1 MALFRAEVKPISRGK
16 GHNAV
21 AAAAYRSG
29 EKLEDTN
36 PYNHDRTEHDFSKK
50 SDVLHKAIVLPTA
63 LAQSDFSIS
72 RQDLWSQV
80 EAHEVTQRGQQMKK
94 NARVARE
101 WLLALPHE
109 LSNAENIELAEAF
122 TKRMV
127 EDLGVIADCCI
138 HDPSLKSRAPA
149 PKPSASSAD
158 KESESEDERNIHVH
172 ILFTTRKATLNAQ
185 NELVFTDKA
194 DCELDGTARKK
205 KGLVKEADYLKEIR
219 ALWAEMLNKRLVAHG
234 IAPVTAASYQD
245 RNLDVL
251 PTIHTGRDP
260 LTAAK
265 RSTNDDITNRNQRVF
280 QERLDTLQRLATR
293 ANGITGITD
302 SITARHRQLTGDTDK
317 RIEYSQRRI
326 TNPTRPTALNPF
338 DEAIRASAA
347 RRKQAAA
354 ELVEQTRRFDHAS
367 KRENGGA
374 HYRDR
379 DVEDAYQRVERNK
392 QRLAA
397 LFVTRHREDKRL
409 RAGWR
414 EDPDQYPNKFDYRQS
429 DLLDQ
434 FSNNLQL
441 NQQENEDTHEYLR
454 RITQLMTVD
463 FRSANEDMVNLLRNP
478 KAERAQYNAIK
489 QDFEDFIHDLDKQ
502 REYHKN
508 QIRLPIERLNTTT
521 DMVKVVAT
529 AVNYLQKLDNYI
541 NNDTTAEINK
551 VLAQEHR
558 HKKIDSTVEAYRIAC
573 FGIPNFQNSDIHRKH
588 SETLQVALN
597 DFTKVYG
604 NELSK
609 EQQSTL
615 NHSFDDMSE
624 RQPTLTYKPKR

>member
-21 AAAAYRSG
+21 AAAAYRAG
-29 EKLEDTN
+29 EKLTDTN
-36 PYNHDRTEHDFSKK
+36 PYNPNRTEHDFSKK

-63 LAQSDFSIS
+63 LAQTDFSIS

-80 EAHEVTQRGQQMKK
+80 EAHEVTQRGQKMKS

-109 LSNAENIELAEAF
+109 LRNAENIELAEEFAL
-122 TKRMV
+122 RIAN
-127 EDLGVIADCCI
+127 DLGVIADCCI

-149 PKPSASSAD
+149 PKPSAKTAD
-158 KESESEDERNIHVH
+158 KESEREDERNIHAH
-172 ILFTTRKATLNAQ
+172 IMFTTRKATLNAQ
-185 NELVFTDKA
+185 NELLFTDKA
-194 DCELDGTARKK
+194 DCELDGTARKN

-219 ALWAEMLNKRLVAHG
+219 ALWAEMLNERLVAHG
-234 IAPVTAASYQD
+234 IAPVTAVSYQD
-245 RNLDVL
+245 RNLDIL
-251 PTIHTGRDP
+251 PNVHTGRNP
-260 LTAAK
+260 LTNDKK
-265 RSTNDDITNRNQRVF
+265 RYNDVINDRNQRVLLS
-280 QERLDTLQRLATR
+280 RVDTLKGLANQ
-293 ANGITGITD
+293 ANEIVGITNSVT
-302 SITARHRQLTGDTDK
+302 T
-317 RIEYSQRRI
+317 
-326 TNPTRPTALNPF
+326 
-338 DEAIRASAA
+338 

-354 ELVEQTRRFDHAS
+354 ELVEQTRRFDQAS

-379 DVEDAYQRVERNK
+379 DVEDAYQRVELNK
-392 QRLAA
+392 KRLAS

-409 RAGWR
+409 RVGWN
-414 EDPDQYPNKFDYRQS
+414 EDPNDYPEKFDYRQS
-429 DLLDQ
+429 ALLDQ
-434 FSNNLQL
+434 FSQNFNMG
-441 NQQENEDTHEYLR
+441 QQENEDTPEYHQ

-489 QDFEDFIHDLDKQ
+489 QDFDDFIHDLDKQ
-502 REYHKN
+502 REDHKD

-529 AVNYLQKLDNYI
+529 AVNYLQKLDDYVKNE
-541 NNDTTAEINK
+541 TTAETNK
-551 VLAQEHR
+551 ALAREHCG
-558 HKKIDSTVEAYRIAC
+558 KTIDRTVEAYRIAC
-573 FGIPNFQNSDIHRKH
+573 FGIPNFQNPDIHRTH

-597 DFTKVYG
+597 DFTKGYG

-609 EQQSTL
+609 EQQGTL
-615 NHSFDDMSE
+615 NRSFDDMNK
-624 RQPTLTYKPKR
+624 RQPQYTYKPRR